1 MSEQTLDRRVRKT
14 KKLLRQGLMELM
26 REKSI
31 KDISVRELTD
41 KVDVNRGT
49 FYLHYR
55 DIYDMVEQIENEM
68 IEELIKL
75 LDIHHHQG
83 LQSEPLPVLIDVFT
97 FLSKNTD
104 IAAVFLGNHGDLFFA
119 DKIKD
124 IVKEKFINEWLFKDF
139 SSPKKENIEYFY
151 AFIFAGCIGI
161 YRSWLESDLKRTPTE
176 MATIAEQIILHGR
189 ESLNK

>member
-1 MSEQTLDRRVRKT
+1 MSEQTIDRRVRKT
-14 KKLLRQGLMELM
+14 TKLFRQGLMELM

-49 FYLHYR
+49 FYLHYH

-75 LDIHHHQG
+75 LNIHPQKG
-83 LQSEPLPVLIDVFT
+83 LQSEPLPILIEVFT
-97 FLSKNTD
+97 FLSNNTD
-104 IAAVFLGNHGDLFFA
+104 IATVFLGNHGDLYFA
-119 DKIKD
+119 DKIKN
-124 IVKEKFINEWLFKDF
+124 IVKDQLINEWLFKDF
-139 SSPKKENIEYFY
+139 SGQKKENIEYFY

-161 YRSWLESDLKRTPTE
+161 FRAWLESDLKRTPTE